1 MLKLKSWLS
10 SLLVLAIT
18 AVPVMAGSNDAK
30 TTNENAA
37 NATSAEGSPA
47 AASPSLAS
55 TTGGDANIT
64 ALLGVLVSKGVLNAE
79 EAKSLSGTPAQQGA
93 RLLEFL
99 RQKGILSAADY
110 AALTAPSASAQV
122 APNLVAST
130 TPILPS
136 VLATNPAPEPQPA
149 KPAPPKVIP
158 AVAPVRVL
166 AVDPPK
172 REGLIP
178 DIKIG
183 AVRVKPY
190 GFYKTSAVYDSS
202 SPLGNDFPLPQ
213 FIAVAPAG
221 GDTGPDGN
229 PAFHIKARA
238 LRLGTNFEWV
248 DPSTRLTLTGK
259 LEFDFEG
266 NFSRT
271 NNRNVSSIRSNA
283 PSLRLGWTRLDYAA
297 SDKDTVFAL
306 FGQDWTPFGSSTL
319 PASIETTG
327 LGIAFGSLYERAPM
341 IKGGFV
347 HNFGGSRTFK
357 LSPEIA
363 VVLPAFGNLPADVTT
378 TSCTIPATFVP
389 GTATPI
395 TCTSTVVDGLGNQL
409 GFGERQG
416 TDSARPEV
424 EARLVGQFQL
434 DPAPGVAPAQLI
446 VSGVQARRDATVL
459 KSAVPLCTGDA
470 CGTII
475 VDGEPVVNKNK
486 FRDAFP
492 TGFKASSERYGI
504 TAEAQLPTRYFTIT
518 AKAYRGADLRFFFA
532 GQLFSTFNDT
542 HGLTNTASGLSVD
555 ASSTVVFGL
564 DASGNA
570 VAAPQ
575 RPVRTYGGF
584 AELGLPLSRIFQ
596 ANPAG
601 RGAGWSMNL
610 HWGYD
615 AVQASDERRLAAAA
629 AQRSRSDWY
638 FGNLQYK
645 LNQYV
650 TFAFEQGLY
659 RTIATPNQET
669 GAFPLFAGKPSRE
682 ANDRRSEFA
691 TIFTF

>member
-1 MLKLKSWLS
+1 MLCCLVVFC
-10 SLLVLAIT
+10 LLVPIVAQGEDT
-18 AVPVMAGSNDAK
+18 YPTVP
-30 TTNENAA
+30 AA
-37 NATSAEGSPA
+37 NNSTATAPD
-47 AASPSLAS
+47 P
-55 TTGGDANIT
+55 
-64 ALLGVLVSKGVLNAE
+64 LLQLLVSKGVLNAE
-79 EAKSLSGTPAQQGA
+79 EAKSLSGTPAQQRA
-93 RLLEFL
+93 QLLELL
-99 RQKGILSAADY
+99 RQKGILSASDY
-110 AALTAPSASAQV
+110 ETLTTPPASAQV

-149 KPAPPKVIP
+149 AKPAPPKVIP

-166 AVDPPK
+166 ALDSPK

-190 GFYKTSAVYDSS
+190 GLYKTSAVYDSS

-221 GDTGPDGN
+221 SDTGPDGN

-238 LRLGTNFEWV
+238 LRIGSNFEWV

-283 PSLRLGWTRLDYAA
+283 PSFRLGWTRLDYAA
-297 SDKDTVFAL
+297 NDKTTVFAL

-319 PASIETTG
+319 PATIETTG
-327 LGIAFGSLYERAPM
+327 LGIAFGSLYERAPQ
-341 IKGGFV
+341 IRGGFV
-347 HNFGGSRTFK
+347 HNFGGPRTFK
-357 LSPEIA
+357 LSPEFA

-378 TSCTIPATFVP
+378 CAVPATLP
-389 GTATPI
+389 ATV
-395 TCTSTVVDGLGNQL
+395 TCTVVDGLGNQL

-446 VSGVQARRDATVL
+446 VSGVQARRDAIVL
-459 KSAVPLCTGDA
+459 KSAVPLCLTAG
-470 CGTII
+470 CTTI
-475 VDGEPVVNKNK
+475 VDGEPVADPNK
-486 FRDAFP
+486 FREAFP
-492 TGFKASSERYGI
+492 TGFKASSQRWGV
-504 TAEAQLPTRYFTIT
+504 TAEAQLPTRYLTIT

-542 HGLTNTASGLSVD
+542 HGLTDTANGLSVD

-564 DASGNA
+564 DASGNPIT
-570 VAAPQ
+570 APQ
-575 RPVRTYGGF
+575 QPVRTYGAF
-584 AELGLPLSRIFQ
+584 AELGFPLSRIFH
-596 ANPAG
+596 ADPAG
-601 RGAGWSMNL
+601 RGAGWTMNL
-610 HWGYD
+610 HYGFD
-615 AVQASDERRLAAAA
+615 AVQASDARRLAAAA
-629 AQRSRSDWY
+629 GQRARSDWF

-645 LNQYV
+645 LNPWV
-650 TFAFEQGLY
+650 TFAFEQSLY
-659 RTIATPNQET
+659 ETIAQPSPS
-669 GAFPLFAGKPSRE
+669 GALPLFAGTQQRV
-682 ANDRRSEFA
+682 AGDRRSEFA